1 MVNIGPPGQDEV
13 GCDIADGGGNSGA
26 TRGQTDQPADLPADV
41 DAEQRQRLVE
51 RGLQLLH

>member
-1 MVNIGPPGQDEV
+1 MVNIGPPGQDAV
-13 GCDIADGGGNSGA
+13 GRDEADRRDNSGA

>member
-1 MVNIGPPGQDEV
+1 MVNIGPPRQDEV
-13 GCDIADGGGNSGA
+13 SCDVADGRGNSGA
-26 TRGQTDQPADLPADV
+26 TCDQTHHPADLSADV

>member
-1 MVNIGPPGQDEV
+1 MVNIGPPRQDEV
-13 GCDIADGGGNSGA
+13 GCDEADGGGNSGA

-41 DAEQRQRLVE
+41 DLEQRQGLVE